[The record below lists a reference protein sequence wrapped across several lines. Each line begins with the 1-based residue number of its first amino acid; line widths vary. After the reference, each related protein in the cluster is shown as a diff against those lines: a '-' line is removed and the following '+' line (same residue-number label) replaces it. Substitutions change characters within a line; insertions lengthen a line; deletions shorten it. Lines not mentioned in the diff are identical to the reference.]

1 MRFLTRSLF
10 ALFLTAL
17 SLSALAYAGYTISS
31 ALEARQQAVGRPA
44 AGRER
49 TFTVRA
55 LTVTPGTIAPVLSAF
70 GEVRSTRALEVR
82 APVGGRVLDVG
93 DSVEDGA
100 PVQAGQLLFRID
112 PADAEAA
119 LALAQA
125 DMDRAQAELRDA
137 ERALGL
143 AREDT
148 AAVQAQFDLRTRA
161 LARRQDLATRGIAT
175 EAALE
180 EAELAAASAR
190 QAVVGRRQAEA
201 QAEARADQARNAV
214 ARQQI
219 TLDEATRRL
228 RDTEVFAPF
237 DGVLADVAL
246 VAGRIVNSN
255 EQLARVVDPDAL
267 EVSVRLSTAQYLRLL
282 EDDGQ
287 MRDTGAEIALQ
298 VAGVEVMSPG
308 RVVRASATVE
318 DGQSGRRVFV
328 ALDAPRGF
336 RAGDFVTVR
345 LQEPALENV
354 AQIPASALTAAET
367 VLVIGDDNRLTAQ
380 PVTLLRRQGD
390 DVLIRAPHL
399 TGREIV
405 REVTPNLG
413 TGILVRPMRD
423 AEDGAPIVEEPQ
435 MVALDPD
442 RRARLIAQVEGNSRI
457 PQDVRARMLA
467 QLEQDEVPAQVIE
480 RLENGGGGPR
490 SGG

>member
-10 ALFLTAL
+10 ALFLAAVA
-17 SLSALAYAGYTISS
+17 LSALAYAGYTVQQ
-31 ALEARQQAVGRPA
+31 AMETRQQATGRPA

-55 LTVTPGTIAPVLSAF
+55 LTVEPGAIAPILSAF

-82 APVGGRVLDVG
+82 APLGGRVLDVG
-93 DSVEDGA
+93 EGVENGA
-100 PVQAGQLLFRID
+100 PVQAGQLLFRLD
-112 PADAEAA
+112 PAEVETA
-119 LALAQA
+119 LALARA

-137 ERALGL
+137 ERALLL
-143 AREDT
+143 AREDVE
-148 AAVQAQFDLRTRA
+148 AAEAQFDLRARA
-161 LARRQDLATRGIAT
+161 LARRQDLATRGVAT

-201 QAEARADQARNAV
+201 QAEARADQARNAL

-219 TLDEATRRL
+219 SLSEAERRL

-246 VAGRIVNSN
+246 VAGRIVNTN
-255 EQLARVVDPDAL
+255 DQLARVVDPDAL

-282 EDDGQ
+282 DGGGQ
-287 MRDTGAEIALQ
+287 IGDAGAEIALQ
-298 VAGVEVMSPG
+298 VAGFEVTSPG
-308 RVVRASATVE
+308 RVVRASATV
-318 DGQSGRRVFV
+318 DGGESGRRVYV

-345 LQEPALENV
+345 LQEPVLQMV
-354 AQIPASALTAAET
+354 AQIPASALTSAET
-367 VLVIGDDNRLTAQ
+367 VLVIGDDNRLLAR

-390 DVLIRAPHL
+390 DVLIRAPEL
-399 TGREIV
+399 AGQEIV

-413 TGILVRPMRD
+413 SGILVRPMR
-423 AEDGAPIVEEPQ
+423 ESPEGEPVQEAAQ
-435 MVALDPD
+435 MVKLDDD
-442 RRARLIAQVEGNSRI
+442 RRARLIAQVEGNSRM
-457 PQDVRARMLA
+457 PQEVRARMLA
-467 QLEQDEVPAQVIE
+467 QLQQDEVPAQVIE